1 MTGEVDLPQAA
12 LLEASF
18 DLVRIHGGDVA
29 LSCEHRNY
37 EDRKFLLANEFR
49 LSHISA
55 MWTDS
60 PPRSSLPKELYAD
73 ADVIEKARAMLRAG
87 GSGAFVSD
95 YLGMK
100 PAQVAEIRRD
110 LCAAVRGRPPAPIAD
125 DAGAE
130 DRKAAEARRLD
141 AECGSAALLAAIRRY
156 LARHH
161 PNDECRGARLMAKRR
176 SKGGRPRKSGARH
189 PCGKLRTVRDEG
201 SERTVA
207 LRLRFRPFQGG
218 KGDQYAGTPIGRA
231 WLVGLL
237 DGHDVD
243 PAAIRDAGLSYGE
256 RYWGYWPAPGG
267 VSNYEGEDRRAA
279 PFAGGLDIAGDRFQA
294 LDAAV
299 KSAGRASYDAV
310 QSLVVDPH
318 WFPEENPPGWT
329 A

>member
-1 MTGEVDLPQAA
+1 LPPGTSPTIGIAEEGADLVHLLNSKAPFARERLGELVLLHAEMTGEVDLPQAA

-18 DLVRIHGGDVA
+18 DLVRIHGWDVA

-49 LSHISA
+49 LSHIGA

-87 GSGAFVSD
+87 GSEAYVSD

-100 PAQVAEIRRD
+100 PAQVDEIRRE
-110 LCAAVRGRPPAPIAD
+110 LGAAVRERPPAPIAD

-161 PNDECRGARLMAKRR
+161 PNDSAE
-176 SKGGRPRKSGARH
+176 
-189 PCGKLRTVRDEG
+189 E
-201 SERTVA
+201 
-207 LRLRFRPFQGG
+207 QG
-218 KGDQYAGTPIGRA
+218 
-231 WLVGLL
+231 
-237 DGHDVD
+237 
-243 PAAIRDAGLSYGE
+243 
-256 RYWGYWPAPGG
+256 
-267 VSNYEGEDRRAA
+267 
-279 PFAGGLDIAGDRFQA
+279 
-294 LDAAV
+294 
-299 KSAGRASYDAV
+299 
-310 QSLVVDPH
+310 
-318 WFPEENPPGWT
+318 
-329 A
+329 